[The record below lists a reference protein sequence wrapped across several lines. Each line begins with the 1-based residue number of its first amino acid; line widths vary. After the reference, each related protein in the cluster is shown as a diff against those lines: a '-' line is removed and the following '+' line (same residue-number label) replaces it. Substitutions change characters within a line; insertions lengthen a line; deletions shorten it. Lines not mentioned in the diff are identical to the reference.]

1 MRSLNVV
8 SDASAIIALNDIGL
22 LDQLSPLFTSCTIPP
37 AVAREIAPSVRLPG
51 WITTRILTRPIDQRV
66 LAAALDPGETE
77 VLSLALELD
86 HVGVVLDERSARR
99 VGLSLG
105 LPITGTV
112 GILITARQQT
122 LIPKLRPILEALRL
136 VDFYMSEELVATALK
151 LVGETTEQFP

>member
-1 MRSLNVV
+1 M
-8 SDASAIIALNDIGL
+8 
-22 LDQLSPLFTSCTIPP
+22 
-37 AVAREIAPSVRLPG
+37 
-51 WITTRILTRPIDQRV
+51 
-66 LAAALDPGETE
+66 AAALDPGETE